1 MAIQIDGDGI
11 PLASLAPAAQASL
24 KSGRKN
30 LIINGDFDVWQR
42 GTSFSSSGVG
52 WKFTADRWRV
62 NTYSTGTTVTKED
75 TTINGFFSNSLKV
88 VNTNWVYY
96 DLENVYNFLDRTM
109 MLSFYAR
116 SSASNSFDIATYH
129 RPESSSTGSQT
140 VTTIN
145 LTSSWQKFEV
155 PITFAGLGSETVT
168 TPSNTYTR
176 LQWINTTGGDGT
188 STIELAQVQLEAGD
202 TATDFEHRSFG
213 EELALCQRYYHRVT
227 NTDGAIWVS
236 ISGGGGFYNSGQSLI
251 LPVQFP
257 VTMRTTP
264 SFSYSNIAHL
274 DLEPWDVQPNA
285 VHIFQTGNTQ
295 TSQLEVTDPTVRT
308 TGHGGT
314 VQIDVQNGWVSWD
327 AEL

>member
-202 TATDFEHRSFG
+202 TATDFEHRSYG
-213 EELALCQRYYHRVT
+213 EELALCQRYYFADDTH
-227 NTDGAIWVS
+227 IWLAANS
-236 ISGGGGFYNSGQSLI
+236 PNSGRRRSTI
-251 LPVQFP
+251 YLPVP
-257 VTMRTTP
+257 MR
-264 SFSYSNIAHL
+264 
-274 DLEPWDVQPNA
+274 V
-285 VHIFQTGNTQ
+285 
-295 TSQLEVTDPTVRT
+295 DPTVSATFT
-308 TGHGGT
+308 TYSGSAGGY
-314 VQIDVQNGWVSWD
+314 GWDSGDWKSEYMLNPYWNTASADFDGYVESLTAD